1 MALDQT
7 RLRHIYP
14 LTPHGII
21 SPMKIA
27 LTTFVALAVAAS
39 SILPVF
45 AETANAD
52 VFTLEGPVETNAFR
66 QANFKWALPV
76 FHPDGKVTP
85 KFVKALALGSDY
97 LTKIITPTGR
107 QA

>member
-1 MALDQT
+1 
-7 RLRHIYP
+7 
-14 LTPHGII
+14 
-21 SPMKIA
+21 MKIF
-27 LTTFVALAVAAS
+27 FVLCIRVVTCVSALAVLGA
-39 SILPVF
+39 
-45 AETANAD
+45 ANAD

-85 KFVKALALGSDY
+85 KFVKALLGSDY

>member
-1 MALDQT
+1 MTSIRDETYLHSDCTLGCIIFAC
-7 RLRHIYP
+7 RH
-14 LTPHGII
+14 GR
-21 SPMKIA
+21 S
-27 LTTFVALAVAAS
+27 
-39 SILPVF
+39 
-45 AETANAD
+45 NAD